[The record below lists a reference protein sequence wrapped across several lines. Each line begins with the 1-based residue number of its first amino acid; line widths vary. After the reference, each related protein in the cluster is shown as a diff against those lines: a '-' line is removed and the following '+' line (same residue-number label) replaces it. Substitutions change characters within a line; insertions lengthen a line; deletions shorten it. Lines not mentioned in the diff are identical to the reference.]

1 MIGAGN
7 DAQWQRLSNLLE
19 LAILTEN
26 PRFATNVTRVA
37 NLAETARPVEERIAP
52 RPVAPWLD
60 ALSAAGVPC
69 AAIQPL
75 DRALV
80 HPQLASRRLVL
91 ETDHPVLGQMPQTEF
106 PIAFNRAPCSGQRPP
121 PLHGQHTTGVLCAL
135 GDGNAAIAALAAQ
148 GAIHTLSEA
157 EVPA

>member
-37 NLAETARPVEERIAP
+37 NLAETARPEEERIAP

-80 HPQLASRRLVL
+80 HPQLASRQLVL
-91 ETDHPVLGQMPQTEF
+91 KTDHPVLGPMPQTEF
-106 PIAFNRAPCSGQRPP
+106 PIAFNGAPCSGQRPP
-121 PLHGQHTTGVLCAL
+121 ALHRQHATGVLCAL
-135 GDGNAAIAALAAQ
+135 GDGNEAIAALAAQ